1 MAPHGPVAKEHTSD
15 PDTGTPYKMQISNSE
30 EILFYLLN
38 SQVISAEFRGQSH
51 LYLQWDM
58 AMDAIAL
65 ECTYNIIHI
74 I

>member
-1 MAPHGPVAKEHTSD
+1 
-15 PDTGTPYKMQISNSE
+15 MQISNSE

-74 I
+74 L